1 MPTPIEKAVAHLNK
15 LEDERRAAIALS
27 KEKAQEAKL
36 IRARQEGFQ
45 EALAI
50 LNIDISLK
58 DEEASTSTTTTT
70 TTTTTTQSNKRTR
83 RNIPQFISNE
93 LSFSGKAMTT
103 NQIAKAIDYL
113 PERTEKALERMESS
127 GEIIRTGD
135 GRWTVHIRPEKINGH
150 ARATAISGLGGQRSE
165 VGVQE

>member
-58 DEEASTSTTTTT
+58 DEEASTSTTTT
-70 TTTTTTQSNKRTR
+70 QSNKRTR

-93 LSFSGKAMTT
+93 LSFSGRAMTT

>member
-58 DEEASTSTTTTT
+58 DEEASTSTTT

>member
-58 DEEASTSTTTTT
+58 DEEASTSTTA
-70 TTTTTTQSNKRTR
+70 TTTTTQSNKRTR

>member
-1 MPTPIEKAVAHLNK
+1 MPTPIERAVAHLNK
-15 LEDERRAAIALS
+15 LEDERSAAIALS

-45 EALAI
+45 EALEI
-50 LNIDISLK
+50 LNVDISLK
-58 DEEASTSTTTTT
+58 DEEVPTSNTTP
-70 TTTTTTQSNKRTR
+70 QFDKRTR

-127 GEIIRTGD
+127 GQIIRTGD

-165 VGVQE
+165 VEVQE

>member
-1 MPTPIEKAVAHLNK
+1 MPTPIERAVAHLNK
-15 LEDERRAAIALS
+15 LEAERRAAIALS

-45 EALAI
+45 EALEI
-50 LNIDISLK
+50 LNVDISIK
-58 DEEASTSTTTTT
+58 EEEGVSTPFIS
-70 TTTTTTQSNKRTR
+70 QSDKRTR

-127 GEIIRTGD
+127 GQIIRTGD

>member
-1 MPTPIEKAVAHLNK
+1 MPTPIEKVVAHLNK

-36 IRARQEGFQ
+36 IKARQEGFQ
-45 EALAI
+45 EALEI

-58 DEEASTSTTTTT
+58 DEEASTCTNTH
-70 TTTTTTQSNKRTR
+70 QSNKRTR

-127 GEIIRTGD
+127 GQIIRTGD

-150 ARATAISGLGGQRSE
+150 ARETAISELGGQRSE
-165 VGVQE
+165 IGMQE

>member
-1 MPTPIEKAVAHLNK
+1 MPTPIERAVAHLNK
-15 LEDERRAAIALS
+15 LEAERRAAIALS

-45 EALAI
+45 EALEI
-50 LNIDISLK
+50 LNVDISMK
-58 DEEASTSTTTTT
+58 EEEGVSTPFIS
-70 TTTTTTQSNKRTR
+70 QSDKRTR

-127 GEIIRTGD
+127 GQIIRTGD

-150 ARATAISGLGGQRSE
+150 ARATAMSGLGGQRSE
-165 VGVQE
+165 IGAQE

>member
-58 DEEASTSTTTTT
+58 DEEASTSTTA
-70 TTTTTTQSNKRTR
+70 TTTTTQPNKRTR

>member
-1 MPTPIEKAVAHLNK
+1 MPTPIEKVVAHLNK

-58 DEEASTSTTTTT
+58 DEKASTSTTTTT

-165 VGVQE
+165 VEVQE

>member
-58 DEEASTSTTTTT
+58 DEEASTSTTN
-70 TTTTTTQSNKRTR
+70 TTQSNKRTR

-93 LSFSGKAMTT
+93 LSFSGRAMTT

>member
-36 IRARQEGFQ
+36 IKARQEGFQ
-45 EALAI
+45 EALEI

-58 DEEASTSTTTTT
+58 DEEASTSTTTP
-70 TTTTTTQSNKRTR
+70 QSSKRTR

-135 GRWTVHIRPEKINGH
+135 GRWTVHIRPEKTNGH

-165 VGVQE
+165 IGVQE

>member
-15 LEDERRAAIALS
+15 LEDERRATIALS

-45 EALAI
+45 EALEI

-58 DEEASTSTTTTT
+58 DEEASISTNIP
-70 TTTTTTQSNKRTR
+70 QSTKRTR

>member
-1 MPTPIEKAVAHLNK
+1 MPTPIERAVAHLNK

-45 EALAI
+45 EALEI
-50 LNIDISLK
+50 LNVDISLK
-58 DEEASTSTTTTT
+58 DEEVPTSTTTP
-70 TTTTTTQSNKRTR
+70 QFDKRTR

-127 GEIIRTGD
+127 GQIIRTGD

-150 ARATAISGLGGQRSE
+150 ARETAISELGGQRSE
-165 VGVQE
+165 IGMQE

>member
-58 DEEASTSTTTTT
+58 DEEASTSTTN
-70 TTTTTTQSNKRTR
+70 TTQSNKRTR

>member
-36 IRARQEGFQ
+36 IKARQEGFQ
-45 EALAI
+45 EALEI

-58 DEEASTSTTTTT
+58 DEEASTSTTN
-70 TTTTTTQSNKRTR
+70 TTQSNKRTR

>member
-1 MPTPIEKAVAHLNK
+1 MPTPIERAVAHLNK

-45 EALAI
+45 EALEI
-50 LNIDISLK
+50 LDVDISLK
-58 DEEASTSTTTTT
+58 DEEVSTSTTARFD
-70 TTTTTTQSNKRTR
+70 KRTR

-93 LSFSGKAMTT
+93 LLFSGKAMTT

-127 GEIIRTGD
+127 GQIIRTGD
-135 GRWTVHIRPEKINGH
+135 GRWTVDIRPEKINGH
-150 ARATAISGLGGQRSE
+150 ARATAISSLGGQRNE
-165 VGVQE
+165 IGVQE

>member
-58 DEEASTSTTTTT
+58 DEEASTSTTTT

>member
-1 MPTPIEKAVAHLNK
+1 MPTPIEKVVAHLNK

-58 DEEASTSTTTTT
+58 DEKASTSTTTTT

-103 NQIAKAIDYL
+103 NQIA
-113 PERTEKALERMESS
+113 
-127 GEIIRTGD
+127 
-135 GRWTVHIRPEKINGH
+135 
-150 ARATAISGLGGQRSE
+150 
-165 VGVQE
+165 

>member
-58 DEEASTSTTTTT
+58 DEEAS

>member
-27 KEKAQEAKL
+27 MEKAQEAKL

-58 DEEASTSTTTTT
+58 DEEASTSTT

-113 PERTEKALERMESS
+113 P
-127 GEIIRTGD
+127 
-135 GRWTVHIRPEKINGH
+135 
-150 ARATAISGLGGQRSE
+150 
-165 VGVQE
+165 

>member
-1 MPTPIEKAVAHLNK
+1 MPTPIERAVAHLNK

-45 EALAI
+45 EALEI
-50 LNIDISLK
+50 LNVDISLK
-58 DEEASTSTTTTT
+58 DEEVPTSNTTP
-70 TTTTTTQSNKRTR
+70 QFDKRTR

-127 GEIIRTGD
+127 GQIIRTGD

-150 ARATAISGLGGQRSE
+150 ARETAISELGGQRSE
-165 VGVQE
+165 IGMQE

>member
-1 MPTPIEKAVAHLNK
+1 MPTPIERAVAHLNK

-36 IRARQEGFQ
+36 LRARQEGFQ
-45 EALAI
+45 EALEI
-50 LNIDISLK
+50 LDVDISLK
-58 DEEASTSTTTTT
+58 GEEVSTSTIG
-70 TTTTTTQSNKRTR
+70 QFDKRTR

-113 PERTEKALERMESS
+113 PERTGKALERMESS
-127 GEIIRTGD
+127 GQIVRTGD
-135 GRWTVHIRPEKINGH
+135 GRWAVHIRPEKMNGH
-150 ARATAISGLGGQRSE
+150 ALASATSGHGDQRGE
-165 VGVQE
+165 VGVQD

>member
-58 DEEASTSTTTTT
+58 DEEASTS
-70 TTTTTTQSNKRTR
+70 TTTTTQSNKRTR

>member
-1 MPTPIEKAVAHLNK
+1 MPTPIERAVAHLNK

-36 IRARQEGFQ
+36 LRARQEGFQ
-45 EALAI
+45 EALEI
-50 LNIDISLK
+50 LDVDISLK
-58 DEEASTSTTTTT
+58 GEEVSTSTTG
-70 TTTTTTQSNKRTR
+70 QFDKRTR

-127 GEIIRTGD
+127 GQIIRTED
-135 GRWTVHIRPEKINGH
+135 GRWTVDIRPEKINGH
-150 ARATAISGLGGQRSE
+150 ARATAIPGLGGQRSE
-165 VGVQE
+165 IGVQE

>member
-36 IRARQEGFQ
+36 IKARQEGFQ
-45 EALAI
+45 EALEI

-58 DEEASTSTTTTT
+58 DEEASTSTNTH
-70 TTTTTTQSNKRTR
+70 QSNKRTR

>member
-1 MPTPIEKAVAHLNK
+1 MPTPIERAVAHLNK

-45 EALAI
+45 EALEI
-50 LNIDISLK
+50 LNVDISMK
-58 DEEASTSTTTTT
+58 EEEGVSTPFIS
-70 TTTTTTQSNKRTR
+70 QSDKRTR

-127 GEIIRTGD
+127 GQIIRTGD

>member
-58 DEEASTSTTTTT
+58 DEEASTSTT

>member
-1 MPTPIEKAVAHLNK
+1 MPTPIEKVVAHLNK

-45 EALAI
+45 EALEI

-58 DEEASTSTTTTT
+58 DEEASTSTTTP
-70 TTTTTTQSNKRTR
+70 QSSKRPR

-103 NQIAKAIDYL
+103 NQIAKAIDYF

-135 GRWTVHIRPEKINGH
+135 GRWTVHIRPEKTNGH

>member
-1 MPTPIEKAVAHLNK
+1 MPTPIERAVAHLNK
-15 LEDERRAAIALS
+15 LEAERRAAIALS

-45 EALAI
+45 EALEI
-50 LNIDISLK
+50 LNVDISMK
-58 DEEASTSTTTTT
+58 EEEGVSTPFISL
-70 TTTTTTQSNKRTR
+70 SDKRTR

-127 GEIIRTGD
+127 GQIIRTGD

>member
-1 MPTPIEKAVAHLNK
+1 MPTPIERAVAHLNK

-45 EALAI
+45 EALEI
-50 LNIDISLK
+50 LNVDISIK
-58 DEEASTSTTTTT
+58 DEEVPTSNTTP
-70 TTTTTTQSNKRTR
+70 QFDKRTR

-127 GEIIRTGD
+127 GQIIRTGD

-150 ARATAISGLGGQRSE
+150 ARETAISELGGQRSE
-165 VGVQE
+165 IGMQE